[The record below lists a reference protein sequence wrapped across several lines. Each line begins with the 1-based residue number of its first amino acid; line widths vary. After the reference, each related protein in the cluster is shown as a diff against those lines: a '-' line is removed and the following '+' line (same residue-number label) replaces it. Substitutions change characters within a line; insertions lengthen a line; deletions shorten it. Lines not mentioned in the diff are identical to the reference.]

1 MQRRSGLAYW
11 TQDYRRFYQQT
22 RPTRTR
28 ASRILRLQS
37 INRARTAN
45 RRRGNARAVRAPL
58 TSACACIARSSLRAS
73 LGYAGR
79 RRRPPNRKEISP
91 ASTQAQTSNNCPTP
105 SPKLPPSRGRQR
117 VTWRR
122 SSPRISPVRSPHR
135 TRTRLYH
142 EHCIGCRGVLKST
155 TTTCGGYT
163 CSAAAPPGLSLS
175 RRLRAN
181 QRPPSNASKSRS
193 MG

>member
-1 MQRRSGLAYW
+1 MIPLGPRDSTVSQRITINCLVKWLFSYNKDVGRSDTRQGQVGTFYFSANHIIY
-11 TQDYRRFYQQT
+11 TQPRSDLVYCTRDYPRFCQQT
-22 RPTRTR
+22 CPTRTL
-28 ASRILRLQS
+28 ASRILRLLS
-37 INRARTAN
+37 INRACTAS
-45 RRRGNARAVRAPL
+45 RGRGNARAVRAPL

-122 SSPRISPVRSPHR
+122 SSPRISPQS
-135 TRTRLYH
+135 
-142 EHCIGCRGVLKST
+142 
-155 TTTCGGYT
+155 
-163 CSAAAPPGLSLS
+163 
-175 RRLRAN
+175 
-181 QRPPSNASKSRS
+181 ASKAD
-193 MG
+193 